1 MSMSVFPLLK
11 RNVSSL
17 FRWGQKAIGTTGRSD
32 ISRVSEKVGNDIQS
46 PPGLASYHRGR
57 NAVLIMAQNSI
68 VPSKHP
74 QSKHCSLCQLKT
86 IESAE
91 DWMKNWVFEE
101 KGVLVSCYVWSVM
114 AMCGALV
121 FGVSQSESRSAI
133 KSPSLTLSISRRTTG
148 CLLHLFYWSLRASEW
163 ANGPGET
170 FSTVA
175 FSAVVSRSSIMIRVE
190 EQLMPAKVFQEEQYT
205 FLKTHDGFSIYVPM
219 TLQTML
225 FSGLVMIQVRSL
237 GKNGVICLDVQEWSE
252 YTCSSQLN
260 PLPEESKYIS
270 STQIPGVDSQGAGLQ
285 RTVLKLY

>member
-46 PPGLASYHRGR
+46 PPGLAST
-57 NAVLIMAQNSI
+57 A
-68 VPSKHP
+68 
-74 QSKHCSLCQLKT
+74 

-133 KSPSLTLSISRRTTG
+133 KSPSLTLSISRR
-148 CLLHLFYWSLRASEW
+148 
-163 ANGPGET
+163 
-170 FSTVA
+170 
-175 FSAVVSRSSIMIRVE
+175 SITWKKM
-190 EQLMPAKVFQEEQYT
+190 A
-205 FLKTHDGFSIYVPM
+205 
-219 TLQTML
+219 
-225 FSGLVMIQVRSL
+225 
-237 GKNGVICLDVQEWSE
+237 
-252 YTCSSQLN
+252 
-260 PLPEESKYIS
+260 
-270 STQIPGVDSQGAGLQ
+270 
-285 RTVLKLY
+285 